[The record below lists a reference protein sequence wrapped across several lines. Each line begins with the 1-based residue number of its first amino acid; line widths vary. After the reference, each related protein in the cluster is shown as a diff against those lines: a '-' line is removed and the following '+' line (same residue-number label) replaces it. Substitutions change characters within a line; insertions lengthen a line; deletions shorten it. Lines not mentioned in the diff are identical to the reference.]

1 MLSCWKTVGSS
12 LTMNAMLK
20 KCRWTSL
27 ETAEWTKADF
37 EFPCQGINSNSIWIQ
52 SNYLKLLLKPAILS
66 LLINVSVMTSPLP
79 CANQEALRCQGVNDP
94 VPDDPQPRRFG
105 DEQGD
110 WERKHPPIQKF
121 QLYEW
126 YTQKDANREMVCNCM
141 SLLWI

>member
-1 MLSCWKTVGSS
+1 
-12 LTMNAMLK
+12 
-20 KCRWTSL
+20 
-27 ETAEWTKADF
+27 
-37 EFPCQGINSNSIWIQ
+37 
-52 SNYLKLLLKPAILS
+52 
-66 LLINVSVMTSPLP
+66 MTSPLP

-126 YTQKDANREMVCNCM
+126 YKQKDANREIVCNYM
-141 SLLWI
+141 SLLGI

>member
-1 MLSCWKTVGSS
+1 
-12 LTMNAMLK
+12 
-20 KCRWTSL
+20 
-27 ETAEWTKADF
+27 
-37 EFPCQGINSNSIWIQ
+37 
-52 SNYLKLLLKPAILS
+52 
-66 LLINVSVMTSPLP
+66 MTSPLP

-141 SLLWI
+141 SLL